1 MKRNLKFPLDIQL
14 FAESNP
20 TPDPTPN
27 STPVG
32 YSQEQLDAIAEARA
46 ARASDAALKDF
57 FKQQGLSQQE
67 ITAALDKYKADK
79 AASKP
84 NPDALQNELKQ
95 AQQEAAKARLENQA
109 TMKALELGID
119 MKQIPY
125 VLKLADIQIS
135 DEEVK
140 DEDIKAAIEKV
151 LEDVPAL
158 KSQEPTP
165 KPGITLGAD
174 GNPAPKP
181 KGNVSLTD
189 AIASKLGK

>member
-1 MKRNLKFPLDIQL
+1 
-14 FAESNP
+14 
-20 TPDPTPN
+20 
-27 STPVG
+27 
-32 YSQEQLDAIAEARA
+32 
-46 ARASDAALKDF
+46 
-57 FKQQGLSQQE
+57 
-67 ITAALDKYKADK
+67 
-79 AASKP
+79 
-84 NPDALQNELKQ
+84 
-95 AQQEAAKARLENQA
+95 
-109 TMKALELGID
+109 MKALELGID

-181 KGNVSLTD
+181 KGNVSVSYTHLSRVGED
-189 AIASKLGK
+189 VSFLCAFLF